1 MAELVKF
8 SVVNDVATLAMDDG
22 KANAYGPE
30 MIAALSAGLD
40 RAAAEARAVVIRGR
54 PGVFCAGFDLK
65 IIRGDDDAARDA
77 ADRSAGEVNEA
88 RAHPRRGA
96 GRRAAIHRRL

>member
-1 MAELVKF
+1 MKF

-40 RAAAEARAVVIRGR
+40 RAAAEAELSSSVGGRGCSV
-54 PGVFCAGFDLK
+54 PVL
-65 IIRGDDDAARDA
+65 I
-77 ADRSAGEVNEA
+77 
-88 RAHPRRGA
+88 
-96 GRRAAIHRRL
+96 